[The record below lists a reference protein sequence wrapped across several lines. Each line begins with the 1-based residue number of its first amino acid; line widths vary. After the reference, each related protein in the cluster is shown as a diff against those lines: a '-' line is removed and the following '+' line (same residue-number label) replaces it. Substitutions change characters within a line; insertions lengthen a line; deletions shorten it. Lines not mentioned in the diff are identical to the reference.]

1 MRTKMMTNKEGNL
14 LDRSRNVRRTIT
26 LNDCLDKIDV
36 SLKEH
41 YGEGFRYQI
50 EDEGDGYSIL
60 INIYEERTNFG
71 LKERE
76 LSEE

>member
-1 MRTKMMTNKEGNL
+1 MMNEENGIYA
-14 LDRSRNVRRTIT
+14 RRTVV
-26 LNDCLDKIDV
+26 LNNCLDKIDII
-36 SLKEH
+36 LKAH

-60 INIYEERTNFG
+60 LNIYEDKTDSELAQENA
-71 LKERE
+71 EEVAMEQRE

>member
-1 MRTKMMTNKEGNL
+1 MMNEETGIMA
-14 LDRSRNVRRTIT
+14 RRNVV
-26 LNDCLDKIDV
+26 LNNCLDKIDII
-36 SLKEH
+36 LKAH

-60 INIYEERTNFG
+60 LNIYEDETAFELAEKNIHT
-71 LKERE
+71 KRE

>member
-1 MRTKMMTNKEGNL
+1 MSENIEETGIMAR
-14 LDRSRNVRRTIT
+14 RNVV
-26 LNDCLDKIDV
+26 LNNCLDKIDII
-36 SLKEH
+36 LKAH

-60 INIYEERTNFG
+60 LNIYEDETAFELAEKNIHT
-71 LKERE
+71 KRE

>member
-1 MRTKMMTNKEGNL
+1 MNEETGIMAR
-14 LDRSRNVRRTIT
+14 RNVV
-26 LNDCLDKIDV
+26 LNNCLDKIDII
-36 SLKEH
+36 LKAH

-60 INIYEERTNFG
+60 LNIYEDETAFELAEKNIHT
-71 LKERE
+71 KRE